1 MKPAD
6 ILQLDRAVHTLIQQG
21 IVTEISA
28 ALGLEL
34 GKSSLPFVGR
44 SLPAESLSDPLPSE
58 VRSSWIFRLRGGV
71 WSGCH
76 YHPNSVQHMVAV
88 DGTGLARVGGVES
101 AIVPMGEPGI
111 EAEQR
116 WFVIPAGVGHE
127 FRPDGESLTVVSFHT
142 CDAHELEEIDC
153 TSGSSRIYE
162 SPH

>member
-1 MKPAD
+1 MKSAD

-21 IVTEISA
+21 VVAEITA
-28 ALGLEL
+28 ALELEL
-34 GKSSLPFVGR
+34 GQSSLPFVGR

-58 VRSSWIFRLRGGV
+58 IRSSWIFRLRGGV

-76 YHPNSVQHMVAV
+76 YHPNSVQHMVSV

-101 AIVPMGEPGI
+101 AIVPIGEPGVG
-111 EAEQR
+111 AEQR
-116 WFVIPAGVGHE
+116 WFVIPASVGHE

-153 TSGSSRIYE
+153 ASGSSRIYE